1 MVKNKVSTVW
11 NCFASLC
18 TKLLSASESSFVF
31 FTLLYYNR
39 KWNVNGNLYIG
50 YPFRLF
56 LYYAVGQM
64 RTYKDIC
71 GQSEPSYNSRL
82 YICIKQEK
90 RSNIKT

>member
-39 KWNVNGNLYIG
+39 KWNVNGSLY
-50 YPFRLF
+50 FRLF

-64 RTYKDIC
+64 RAYKDIC
-71 GQSEPSYNSRL
+71 G
-82 YICIKQEK
+82 
-90 RSNIKT
+90 